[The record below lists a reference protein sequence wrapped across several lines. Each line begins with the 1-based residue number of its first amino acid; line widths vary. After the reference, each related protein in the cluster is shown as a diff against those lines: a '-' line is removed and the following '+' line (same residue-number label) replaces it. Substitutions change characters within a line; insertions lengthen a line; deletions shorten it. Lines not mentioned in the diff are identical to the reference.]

1 MEAYA
6 EFLNAVFARYRSGAQ
21 RAAGAAQRGASTLA
35 QTTTGW
41 WARRTGRQEPRRA
54 RRRGASEEATFPI
67 PGYDEMNV
75 QEISERLDPL
85 TEDQIRQLK
94 DHERENHNRK
104 TLIERYDA
112 KLRAS
117 S

>member
-21 RAAGAAQRGASTLA
+21 RGASTLA
-35 QTTTGW
+35 QTTTGLVGT
-41 WARRTGRQEPRRA
+41 AAGAAGATAGA
-54 RRRGASEEATFPI
+54 AAGAARGASEEATFPI

>member
-1 MEAYA
+1 
-6 EFLNAVFARYRSGAQ
+6 
-21 RAAGAAQRGASTLA
+21 
-35 QTTTGW
+35 
-41 WARRTGRQEPRRA
+41 
-54 RRRGASEEATFPI
+54 
-67 PGYDEMNV
+67 MNV

-112 KLRAS
+112 RLRAS